1 MQIKN
6 YSKKMLVTAMA
17 LFSMSLPSIVNA
29 QEIEPCSNLF
39 ISEIVKDNEVDSL
52 GTPYSNYVIEV
63 FNPRSTSVNGNNY
76 ELRFADANGVVTIVP
91 LKGTIAAKSTF
102 AISHTNAENNVLA
115 LMDADTTLLD
125 FSIYTEV
132 KLAYK
137 PTGTVLDAFGMPL
150 PQSFITFNYL
160 LFMQDPDGYL
170 STYDLTLAD
179 LDHINLRRGFFVTK
193 GTPIFNEN
201 NVIGTWAFYTGTDHT
216 DLNKHNCLCNEK
228 AGAIPTIGY
237 TLSGKTLDEK
247 LSLGNS
253 VDNLALTVSNST
265 GSPFYLNQSLLGGN
279 AIVMTHIRYNGSGS
293 NNTSCMYSSGPNCDY
308 ARTLDNLFSGQ
319 KTIVSLI
326 QPPTLNDYAVD
337 NASSQH
343 QIKINGNS
351 SVGIKEYDYEILP
364 ITIYPSITSDV
375 LNVGGSIDCK
385 YFITSLDGRIIKEGD
400 LFNANTIDVSNLATG
415 MYIINFY
422 NYSGTK
428 TDKFLKQ

>member
-1 MQIKN
+1 
-6 YSKKMLVTAMA
+6 MLVTAMA

-237 TLSGKTLDEK
+237 TLSGKTINEK
-247 LSLGNS
+247 LSLGNNT
-253 VDNLALTVSNST
+253 DDLALTVSGST
-265 GSPFYLNQSLLGGN
+265 GSSIYITQTMLGGN
-279 AIVMTHIRYNGSGS
+279 AIYMTHVRYNGSGS
-293 NNTSCMYSSGPNCDY
+293 NTSSCMFTTGSAPNCDY
-308 ARTLDNLFSGQ
+308 ARTLNNLFTGQ
-319 KTIVSLI
+319 KNTFSVI
-326 QPPTLNDYAVD
+326 QNATMGDYNPDA
-337 NASSQH
+337 ATKQH
-343 QIKINGNS
+343 NITINGNS
-351 SVGIKEYDYEILP
+351 TVGIKEYDYEILP

-375 LNVGGSIDCK
+375 LNVGGNIDCK
-385 YFITSLDGRIIKEGD
+385 YAITSLNGKMVKQGD
-400 LFNANTIDVSNLATG
+400 FFNANMIDVSSLATG

-428 TDKFLKQ
+428 TDKFIKQ